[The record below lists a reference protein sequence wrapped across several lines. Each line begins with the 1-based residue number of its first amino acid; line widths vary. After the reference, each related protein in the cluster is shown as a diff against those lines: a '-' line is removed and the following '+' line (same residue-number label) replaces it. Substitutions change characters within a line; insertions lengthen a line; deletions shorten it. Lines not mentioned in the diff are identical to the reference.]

1 MLFLLE
7 LLLLLEQL
15 EILIEEHG
23 ELQEM
28 LVDKEL
34 SE

>member
-28 LVDKEL
+28 LVEKEL